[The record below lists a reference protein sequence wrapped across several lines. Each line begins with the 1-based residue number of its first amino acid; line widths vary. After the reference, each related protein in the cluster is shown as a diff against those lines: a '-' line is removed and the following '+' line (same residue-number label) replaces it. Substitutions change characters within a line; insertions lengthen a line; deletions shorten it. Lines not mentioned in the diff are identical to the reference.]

1 MLLYLSVLLH
11 EMSHALMAK
20 RYGLPVKSIT
30 LHFLGGVTEIEGE
43 PDTPRREFGVSV
55 VGPLTSIAV
64 GAVFA
69 GLWFVTPDGL
79 LLMAVEGLA
88 GANLL
93 VGVLNLIPGLP
104 LDGGRVLRSAV
115 WKVTG
120 SPHTGTIV
128 AGWGGR
134 VAAVLALSYPLVI
147 EVLTSRQPDL
157 VDYLLAFVIATFL
170 WGGASTA
177 IISARLRRKLP
188 TLRARSLARRTL
200 AVPHDL
206 PLSEAVRRAQQ
217 EQAGSIVVLD
227 QHARP
232 SGIVN
237 EAALLA
243 TPEER
248 RPWLPV
254 EAVARSIE
262 PGLMLPRRHLRG
274 GPGPGDA
281 AHPGD
286 GVPAPR
292 GRRRGVRRPHH
303 LRRRPRLRGHPLAA
317 VILLRMPTPEPA
329 PVEPAV
335 VTDEDDVTPET
346 WSGVHRGPLRAGE
359 WVRLTDTKG
368 RRHNICL
375 TAGKQ
380 FFTNRGSIDHD
391 ELIGRPEGFAVT
403 SSAGG
408 EYLVFRPLLSEFV
421 VSMPRG
427 AARGGPPPGR
437 RPARGGGRLLPG
449 RRGGGGGGGG
459 GPAPC
464 SLRGPWGRTGA
475 CRRANAAPRF
485 AEVATRRTSRSSSTG
500 STRPGT
506 SPSATS
512 SSRFPRATPAGT
524 VDRVILDMLAPW
536 ECVDAVADALT
547 PEACVRLTS
556 PPPPTQLGR
565 TAADDPRP
573 RRLPTTEPWRP
584 CRDWHVEGLA
594 VRPGHKMVGHT
605 GFLVAAGDRGRP
617 SRRRAAPPAPV
628 PTASTTRGR
637 VPPGSPAGGRGGAV
651 RRLRR
656 PYRTVRFRNRHSRDI
671 SFTSLSARVGSSPQH
686 CCGGDERVS

>member
-1 MLLYLSVLLH
+1 MEQRTAPAGGPAPRREPGTLRIGQIGGVDVLVRSSWLLVAALIAVMLAPRVEEVQPGLGGGKYLAGLAFAVLLYLSVLLH

-147 EVLTSRQPDL
+147 EVVTSRQPDL

-177 IISARLRRKLP
+177 IMSARLRRKLP
-188 TLRARSLARRTL
+188 TLQARSLARRAL

-262 PGLMLPRRHLRG
+262 PGLMLPA
-274 GPGPGDA
+274 D
-281 AHPGD
+281 
-286 GVPAPR
+286 
-292 GRRRGVRRPHH
+292 
-303 LRRRPRLRGHPLAA
+303 
-317 VILLRMPTPEPA
+317 I
-329 PVEPAV
+329 
-335 VTDEDDVTPET
+335 
-346 WSGVHRGPLRAGE
+346 AGE
-359 WVRLTDTKG
+359 DLVRAMQRTPAT
-368 RRHNICL
+368 
-375 TAGKQ
+375 
-380 FFTNRGSIDHD
+380 
-391 ELIGRPEGFAVT
+391 
-403 SSAGG
+403 
-408 EYLVFRPLLSEFV
+408 EYLLLE
-421 VSMPRG
+421 
-427 AARGGPPPGR
+427 ADGGVYGV
-437 RPARGGGRLLPG
+437 LTT
-449 RRGGGGGGGG
+449 
-459 GPAPC
+459 
-464 SLRGPWGRTGA
+464 SDVD
-475 CRRANAAPRF
+475 RAF
-485 AEVATRRTSRSSSTG
+485 A
-500 STRPGT
+500 
-506 SPSATS
+506 
-512 SSRFPRATPAGT
+512 ATP
-524 VDRVILDMLAPW
+524 
-536 ECVDAVADALT
+536 
-547 PEACVRLTS
+547 
-556 PPPPTQLGR
+556 
-565 TAADDPRP
+565 
-573 RRLPTTEPWRP
+573 
-584 CRDWHVEGLA
+584 
-594 VRPGHKMVGHT
+594 
-605 GFLVAAGDRGRP
+605 
-617 SRRRAAPPAPV
+617 
-628 PTASTTRGR
+628 
-637 VPPGSPAGGRGGAV
+637 
-651 RRLRR
+651 
-656 PYRTVRFRNRHSRDI
+656 
-671 SFTSLSARVGSSPQH
+671 
-686 CCGGDERVS
+686 

>member
-1 MLLYLSVLLH
+1 MEQRTAPAGGPAPRREPGTLRIGQIGGVDVLVRSSWLLVAALIAVMLAPRVEQVQPGLGGGKYLAGLAFAVLLYLSVLLH

-134 VAAVLALSYPLVI
+134 VAAVLALSYPLLI
-147 EVLTSRQPDL
+147 EVVTSRQPDL

-177 IISARLRRKLP
+177 IMSARLRRKLP

-248 RPWLPV
+248 RPWLPA

-262 PGLMLPRRHLRG
+262 PGLMLPA
-274 GPGPGDA
+274 D
-281 AHPGD
+281 
-286 GVPAPR
+286 
-292 GRRRGVRRPHH
+292 
-303 LRRRPRLRGHPLAA
+303 
-317 VILLRMPTPEPA
+317 I
-329 PVEPAV
+329 
-335 VTDEDDVTPET
+335 
-346 WSGVHRGPLRAGE
+346 AGE
-359 WVRLTDTKG
+359 DLVRAMQRTPAT
-368 RRHNICL
+368 
-375 TAGKQ
+375 
-380 FFTNRGSIDHD
+380 
-391 ELIGRPEGFAVT
+391 
-403 SSAGG
+403 
-408 EYLVFRPLLSEFV
+408 EYLLLE
-421 VSMPRG
+421 
-427 AARGGPPPGR
+427 ADGGVYGV
-437 RPARGGGRLLPG
+437 LTT
-449 RRGGGGGGGG
+449 
-459 GPAPC
+459 
-464 SLRGPWGRTGA
+464 SDVD
-475 CRRANAAPRF
+475 RAF
-485 AEVATRRTSRSSSTG
+485 A
-500 STRPGT
+500 
-506 SPSATS
+506 
-512 SSRFPRATPAGT
+512 ATP
-524 VDRVILDMLAPW
+524 
-536 ECVDAVADALT
+536 
-547 PEACVRLTS
+547 
-556 PPPPTQLGR
+556 
-565 TAADDPRP
+565 
-573 RRLPTTEPWRP
+573 
-584 CRDWHVEGLA
+584 
-594 VRPGHKMVGHT
+594 
-605 GFLVAAGDRGRP
+605 
-617 SRRRAAPPAPV
+617 
-628 PTASTTRGR
+628 
-637 VPPGSPAGGRGGAV
+637 
-651 RRLRR
+651 
-656 PYRTVRFRNRHSRDI
+656 
-671 SFTSLSARVGSSPQH
+671 
-686 CCGGDERVS
+686 